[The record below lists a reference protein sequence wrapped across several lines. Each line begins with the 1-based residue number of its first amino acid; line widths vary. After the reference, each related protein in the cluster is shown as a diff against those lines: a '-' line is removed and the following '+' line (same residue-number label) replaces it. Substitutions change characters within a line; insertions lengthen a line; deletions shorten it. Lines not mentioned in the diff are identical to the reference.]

1 MIIQIAAET
10 DPGIARS
17 NNEDAIA
24 FDEITGLCIL
34 ADGMGGHN
42 AGQVASG
49 MAAAFI
55 ESEMRA
61 FLSSQEGGLVRGEL
75 EAQLTR
81 CITMANE
88 AIFNMSQS
96 NRQYAGMGT
105 TLVVG
110 IFLGDSLLLAHLGDS
125 RCYRLR
131 AGELV
136 QITKDHSVRQ
146 EQIDS
151 GLVMPEGSMPT
162 QNLIT
167 QALGVDGVVKPE
179 INWYQIARND
189 TYLFCSDGLT
199 DMVDDAAI
207 TSILSA
213 GKLQTRPQLLVG
225 AANAAG
231 GTDNISVLLAK
242 VRERRINKL
251 LSSARGAINGVWP
264 GRRRT
269 DQ

>member
-10 DPGIARS
+10 DPGIARE

-24 FDEITGLCIL
+24 FDEVAGLCIL

-55 ESEMRA
+55 ESEMRTW
-61 FLSSQEGGLVRGEL
+61 LSGRDGVLVRGEL
-75 EAQLTR
+75 EAQLAS

-96 NRQYAGMGT
+96 NRQYGGMGT

-110 IFLGDSLLLAHLGDS
+110 VFSGDSLLLAHLGDS

-131 AGELV
+131 AGALE

-151 GLVMPEGSMPT
+151 GLVIPEGGMPT

-167 QALGVDGVVKPE
+167 QALGVDGVVNPE
-179 INWYQIARND
+179 MNWHEIARD
-189 TYLFCSDGLT
+189 DVYLFCSDGLT
-199 DMVDDAAI
+199 DMIDDAAI
-207 TSILSA
+207 AAILAA

-251 LSSARGAINGVWP
+251 FSSARGAINGVWK

-269 DQ
+269 DR